1 MKFVIFNAASQ
12 NILLPIFMA
21 NFCETIKSSASI
33 LYGQAWRWVKHSVYA
48 TFYGPNF
55 GLFIPDSIATFRG
68 L

>member
-33 LYGQAWRWVKHSVYA
+33 LYGQA
-48 TFYGPNF
+48 
-55 GLFIPDSIATFRG
+55 
-68 L
+68 